1 MKEIIIACEGL
12 TEEAF
17 VKSLLYNE
25 FWSKGV
31 FLKPRLISTSPR
43 GKGGALNRQR
53 VLRFLRGA
61 LLEQKNTYVTT
72 FFDLF
77 SLPKDFPG
85 LKNISATTNPLD
97 RATKI
102 ETAFHNAVVHEIKC
116 RPERLFPHIQP
127 YEFEALLFSDTS
139 GFVKAEPAWEAF
151 AGKLSSIRE
160 NSKSP
165 EFINDGADTHPSAR
179 LRNLL
184 RPGYKKVTHGTKVSA
199 KIGITCMR
207 SECQHFDGW
216 LKHIENLPVLD

>member
-1 MKEIIIACEGL
+1 MKEIIIACEGQ

-17 VKSLLYNE
+17 VNRLLYDE

-31 FLKPRLISTSPR
+31 FVKPRLISTSPR

-53 VLRFLRGA
+53 VLRFLRGV

-77 SLPKDFPG
+77 ALPKDFPG
-85 LKNISATTNPLD
+85 LKDISTTTNPLD

-102 ETAFHNAVVHEIKC
+102 ENAFRDAVVCEVGC
-116 RPERLFPHIQP
+116 RRERFFPHIQP
-127 YEFEALLFSDTS
+127 HEFEALLFSDTT
-139 GFVKAEPAWEAF
+139 GFAKAEPEWKAF
-151 AGKLSSIRE
+151 AGKLANIRGTA
-160 NSKSP
+160 KSP
-165 EFINDGADTHPSAR
+165 EHINDGDSTHPSAR
-179 LRNLL
+179 LRELL
-184 RPGYKKVTHGTKVSA
+184 RPRYKKVIHGTKVSA
-199 KIGITCMR
+199 KIGVACMR